1 MKLILAS
8 TSSLLREVFTFKL
21 NRRKSVAFEVELAN
35 RYFLNLFFEVS
46 QSATPAPSVLAVSET
61 ARTLIQFFDVVCQM
75 TT

>member
-46 QSATPAPSVLAVSET
+46 QSATPAPSILAMSEIVT
-61 ARTLIQFFDVVCQM
+61 SGFD
-75 TT
+75 T